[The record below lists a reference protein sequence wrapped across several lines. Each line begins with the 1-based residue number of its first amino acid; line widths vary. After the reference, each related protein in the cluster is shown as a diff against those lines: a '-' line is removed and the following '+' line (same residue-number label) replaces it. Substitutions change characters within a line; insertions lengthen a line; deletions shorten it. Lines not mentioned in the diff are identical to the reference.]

1 MDTNDY
7 STTTMIPFI
16 QYSEEQRRQ
25 AFLLTAQKKHL
36 PEPIVE
42 KDWWV
47 TQVLNMLFSSPIA
60 DQLVFKG
67 GTSLSK
73 AWQLIERFSEDI
85 DLAVN
90 PAHFG
95 ITETPT
101 KKQIKQLRK
110 RSSLFVAEDLA
121 AMLQNKLEETGLSSL
136 CHMEVQPNGEG
147 DSTYPEPR
155 VISVHYTSLY
165 QESAMSYV
173 RPIVK
178 LEVGAR
184 SLVEPMEQ
192 FICKSMVSDVLPV
205 TDYAMP
211 VVHVAAPQKTFI
223 EKVFLLHE
231 LFSIERSNLLANRRS
246 RHLYDLERMMDQPF
260 AIKAVEDD
268 SLWEHIRQHRMAF
281 TAMVGVDYNDVMR
294 DNLRLTPPQ
303 EWLSDWE
310 EDYRK
315 MCQTMIYGDKLPFD
329 KLMDRMHELERRFR
343 ERGK

>member
-1 MDTNDY
+1 
-7 STTTMIPFI
+7 MIPFM
-16 QYSEEQRRQ
+16 QYTEEQQRQ
-25 AFLLTAQKKHL
+25 AFLLTSRQKHL
-36 PEPIVE
+36 PEPIIE

-47 TQVLNMLFSSPIA
+47 TQVLNILFSLPIA

-90 PAHFG
+90 PAYFG
-95 ITETPT
+95 VSDTPT

-121 AMLQNKLEETGLSSL
+121 TMLQAALDEAGLSAL
-136 CHMEVQPNGEG
+136 CRMEVQPNGEG

-155 VISVHYTSLY
+155 VISLHYHSLY
-165 QESAMSYV
+165 EENAMSYV
-173 RPIVK
+173 RPVVK

-184 SLVEPMEQ
+184 SLIEPMES
-192 FICKSMVSDVLPV
+192 FVCKSMVSEVLPV
-205 TDYAMP
+205 QDYSPATI
-211 VVHVAAPQKTFI
+211 HVAAPKKTFL

-246 RHLYDLERMMDQPF
+246 RHLYDLERMMDKPF
-260 AIKAVEDD
+260 AVAAIHDD
-268 SLWEHIRQHRMAF
+268 VLWEHIRQHRMAF
-281 TAMVGVDYNDVMR
+281 TAMLGVDYSDDMR
-294 DNLRLTPPQ
+294 FHLRLTPPEQ
-303 EWLSDWE
+303 WQSEWQD
-310 EDYRK
+310 DYNR

-329 KLMDRMHELERRFR
+329 QLLARINELEERFR
-343 ERGK
+343 ASY